1 MLELSAL
8 QYPVAGL
15 FYSGWTGTKSRVILP
30 QFKMA
35 HTKAVIYS
43 SHSTFSSVI
52 P

>member
-15 FYSGWTGTKSRVILP
+15 FYSLWIGIKSRLILP
-30 QFKMA
+30 QLKMA

-43 SHSTFSSVI
+43 SHTTSL
-52 P
+52 